1 MSSQIIEIKNIR
13 YAGINNLGLKKN
25 IIDGVSFI
33 ISGGEITSFLYREKA
48 KLELL
53 LKIIAGLIK
62 PDSGEVSADKKIVYI
77 PSEPS
82 SLPWLNVK
90 ENILYN
96 LSKIDNEKF
105 QKIIQLV
112 GLTGYEGHRPHNKS
126 IGFRFRIAIARALM
140 NDGNVLVLGNPFSN
154 MDSLTKKE
162 CTVLIKKVNSNGVS
176 IVFST
181 TNILDAIE
189 LADNNF
195 VITSLGNIEKINIDN
210 GAEENILKI
219 KNIL

>member
-1 MSSQIIEIKNIR
+1 MSSSIIEIKNICYSR
-13 YAGINNLGLKKN
+13 IDNLGFKKN
-25 IIDGVSFI
+25 IIESVSFNI
-33 ISGGEITSFLYREKA
+33 VGGKITSFLYREKVRQ
-48 KLELL
+48 EIL

-62 PDSGEVSADKKIVYI
+62 PDSGEVSSDKRIIYI

-96 LSKIDNEKF
+96 LRNVNNEKF

-112 GLTGYEGHRPHNKS
+112 GLTGYDEHRPHNKS
-126 IGFRFRIAIARALM
+126 TGFRFRIVLARALM
-140 NDGNVLVLGNPFSN
+140 NGGNVIVLENPFSN

-162 CTVLIKKVNSNGVS
+162 CTVLIKKVNSSGVS

-181 TNILDAIE
+181 TNILDAID
-189 LADNNF
+189 LADDNF
-195 VITSLGNIEKINIDN
+195 VITSSGNIEKINIDN
-210 GAEENILKI
+210 SNEENILKV

>member
-1 MSSQIIEIKNIR
+1 MSSQIIEIRNIC
-13 YAGINNLGLKKN
+13 YAGINNLGFKKN
-25 IIDGVSFI
+25 IIDCVSFI
-33 ISGGEITSFLYREKA
+33 IPGGEVTSFLYREKA
-48 KLELL
+48 KQEIL

-96 LSKIDNEKF
+96 LSKNDNVKF
-105 QKIIQLV
+105 KKIIQLV
-112 GLTGYEGHRPHNKS
+112 GLTGYEEHRPHNNS

-154 MDSLTKKE
+154 MDSFTKKE
-162 CTVLIKKVNSNGVS
+162 CSVLIKKVNSNGVS

-181 TNILDAIE
+181 TNILDAID

-195 VITSLGNIEKINIDN
+195 VLTSLGNIEKINGDN
-210 GAEENILKI
+210 GNEENILKI